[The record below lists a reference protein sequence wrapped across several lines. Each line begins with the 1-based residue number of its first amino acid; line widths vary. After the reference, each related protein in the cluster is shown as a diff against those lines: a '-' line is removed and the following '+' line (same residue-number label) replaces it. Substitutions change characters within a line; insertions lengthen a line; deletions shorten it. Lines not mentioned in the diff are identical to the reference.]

1 MRMSLTQKKVKE
13 QIKLAETMIE
23 NTVEAKNEALEV
35 IKKYRDDSNQ
45 IDIKQDENIINA
57 VDELNGLMNTI
68 TYYNG
73 QLEAFNWVLDEM
85 RAKSN
90 KKKEEE

>member
-1 MRMSLTQKKVKE
+1 MSLTQKKVKE

-23 NTVEAKNEALEV
+23 DTVKAKDEVLEV
-35 IKKYRDDSNQ
+35 IKQYRDDSNQ

-73 QLEAFNWVLDEM
+73 QLEAFNWALDEM
-85 RAKSN
+85 RAKN
-90 KKKEEE
+90 KKKEEK

>member
-1 MRMSLTQKKVKE
+1 MSLTQKKVKE
-13 QIKLAETMIE
+13 QIELAETMIKD
-23 NTVEAKNEALEV
+23 TVKAKDEVLEV
-35 IKKYRDDSNQ
+35 IKQYRDDSNQ

-73 QLEAFNWVLDEM
+73 QLEAFNWALDEM

-90 KKKEEE
+90 KKKEEK

>member
-1 MRMSLTQKKVKE
+1 MSLTQKKVKE

-23 NTVEAKNEALEV
+23 DTVKAKDGVLEV
-35 IKKYRDDSNQ
+35 IKQYRDDSNQ

-73 QLEAFNWVLDEM
+73 QLEAFNWALDEM
-85 RAKSN
+85 RAKN
-90 KKKEEE
+90 KKKKEEK

>member
-1 MRMSLTQKKVKE
+1 MSLTQKKVKE
-13 QIKLAETMIE
+13 QIELAETMIE
-23 NTVEAKNEALEV
+23 NTVKAKDEVLEV
-35 IKKYRDDSNQ
+35 IKQYRDDSNQ

-73 QLEAFNWVLDEM
+73 QLEAFNWALDEM
-85 RAKSN
+85 RTKSR
-90 KKKEEE
+90 KKKEEK

>member
-1 MRMSLTQKKVKE
+1 MSLTQKKVKE

-23 NTVEAKNEALEV
+23 DTVKAKDEVLEV
-35 IKKYRDDSNQ
+35 IKQYRDDSNQ
-45 IDIKQDENIINA
+45 IDIRQDENIINA

-85 RAKSN
+85 RAKSK
-90 KKKEEE
+90 KKKEEK

>member
-1 MRMSLTQKKVKE
+1 MSLTQKKVRE
-13 QIKLAETMIE
+13 QIKLAETIIAD
-23 NTVEAKNEALEV
+23 TVEAKDEALEV
-35 IKKYRDDSNQ
+35 IKQYRDDSNQ

-85 RAKSN
+85 RAKGK
-90 KKKEEE
+90 KKKEEK

>member
-1 MRMSLTQKKVKE
+1 MSLTQKKVKE
-13 QIKLAETMIE
+13 QIELSETMIKD
-23 NTVEAKNEALEV
+23 TVKAKDEVLEV
-35 IKKYRDDSNQ
+35 IKQYRDDSNQ

-73 QLEAFNWVLDEM
+73 QLDAFNWALDEM
-85 RAKSN
+85 RAKN
-90 KKKEEE
+90 KKKKEEK

>member
-1 MRMSLTQKKVKE
+1 MSLTQKKVKE

-23 NTVEAKNEALEV
+23 DTVKAKDEVLEV
-35 IKKYRDDSNQ
+35 VKQYRDDSNQ

-73 QLEAFNWVLDEM
+73 QLEAFNWALDEM
-85 RAKSN
+85 RAKN
-90 KKKEEE
+90 KKKKEEK

>member
-1 MRMSLTQKKVKE
+1 MSLTQKKVKE
-13 QIKLAETMIE
+13 QIELAETMIE
-23 NTVEAKNEALEV
+23 DTVKAKDEVLEV
-35 IKKYRDDSNQ
+35 IKQYRDDSNQ

-85 RAKSN
+85 RAKGKN
-90 KKKEEE
+90 KKEEK

>member
-1 MRMSLTQKKVKE
+1 MSLTQKKVKE

-23 NTVEAKNEALEV
+23 DTVKAKDEVLEV
-35 IKKYRDDSNQ
+35 IKQYRDDSNQ

-73 QLEAFNWVLDEM
+73 QLEAFNWALDEM

-90 KKKEEE
+90 KKKEEK

>member
-1 MRMSLTQKKVKE
+1 MSLTQKKVKE

-23 NTVEAKNEALEV
+23 DTVKAKDEVLEV
-35 IKKYRDDSNQ
+35 IKQYRDDSNQ

-73 QLEAFNWVLDEM
+73 QLEAFNWALDEM
-85 RAKSN
+85 RAKSKN
-90 KKKEEE
+90 KKEEK